1 MTLEL
6 TRRRFSVDEYERMG
20 EAGILGEDDRVE
32 LLDGEIVEMTPIGS
46 RHAATVKRLIALFS
60 ERLGN
65 RAQIGA
71 QDPVWLDES
80 SEPQPDLVL
89 LRPRADFYAAGHPT
103 PEDILLLVEVADTS
117 LRVDRQVKIPLY
129 ARAGIVEIW
138 LIDLEQSRAL
148 VHRDPSEEGYG
159 VVTEVQPDES
169 LAPLAFP
176 EEAFTL
182 KDMLP

>member
-6 TRRRFSVDEYERMG
+6 TRRRFSVDEYDRMG

-46 RHAATVKRLIALFS
+46 RHAATVKRLIALFTDS
-60 ERLGN
+60 LGS
-65 RAQIGA
+65 RVQIGA
-71 QDPVWLDES
+71 QDPVQLNDY

-89 LRPRADFYAAGHPT
+89 LRPHADFYAAGHPT
-103 PEDILLLVEVADTS
+103 PEDILLLVEVADSS
-117 LRVDRQVKIPLY
+117 LRVDRLVKIPLY
-129 ARAGIVEIW
+129 ARAGVSEVW

-148 VHRDPSEEGYG
+148 VHRGPSEQGYG
-159 VVTEVQPDES
+159 VVSEVDADES

-176 EEAFTL
+176 EQSFAL
-182 KDMLP
+182 GDILP

>member
-46 RHAATVKRLIALFS
+46 RHAATVNRLNALFAG
-60 ERLGN
+60 RLGN
-65 RAQIGA
+65 LAQIGI
-71 QDPVWLDES
+71 QNPIRLDDL

-89 LRPRADFYAAGHPT
+89 LRPRSDFYAASLPT
-103 PEDILLLVEVADTS
+103 PEDILLLVEVADSS

-169 LAPLAFP
+169 LATLAFP